1 MCGQTPLREEGGGM
15 SFFESHREK
24 NVGRY
29 SQEAGLTLVE
39 VMVAFVVLLIVMIPF
54 SYTLIAQVQSS
65 VISKQRLTAIGLAE
79 KWVETLSNTTPPVN
93 SLGGPAVGVFAP
105 PVISGSPAVQLVAG
119 STYSSDVEY
128 SWAASGPAPDLC
140 QSGVPQVLDLQVNVY
155 WDGTRHFVTDNALI
169 DYPTHGVQTL
179 GFLAVQLTNSTTITD
194 NYGNL
199 YPTRVQS
206 VPVKIVGPSP
216 ATSSVTLYPDSN
228 GCVFTEANPG
238 AYTVAVSDPSPNTP
252 TGSNYGTPQFVA
264 NLATQPTSPPLTP
277 VTVATGKTSSVQ
289 YQYDESSPVQVNY
302 SVNGVV
308 QTGSISGIPL
318 EVYNAN
324 LNPSTYWNIYATGH
338 ASAATALPGLYP
350 FTDGYSIFA
359 GDCASE
365 STTAGVVPI
374 TTNPG
379 TTTSVTVPLA
389 SVTIQVQVSSTLVA
403 IPGASVSLVAN
414 DGSGCP
420 ADTYLFA
427 TTNSSGSTNTLLV
440 PFGSYT
446 LKITASGFLSLSVPL
461 VVTNVNSGVP
471 IPEVMVP

>member
-1 MCGQTPLREEGGGM
+1 M

-79 KWVETLSNTTPPVN
+79 TWVETLSNTTPPSN

-105 PVISGSPAVQLVAG
+105 PVISGSPAQVTVAG

-128 SWAASGPAPDLC
+128 SWAAAGPAPDLC

-179 GFLAVQLTNSTTITD
+179 GFLAVQLTNSTTSTD

-206 VPVKIVGPSP
+206 VPVTIVGPSP
-216 ATSSVTLYPDSN
+216 AISSITLYPDSN
-228 GCVFTEANPG
+228 GCVFTEAYPG
-238 AYTVAVSDPSPNTP
+238 AYTVAVSDPTPNTP

-264 NLATQPTSPPLTP
+264 NLANQPTGPPLTLTS
-277 VTVATGKTSSVQ
+277 VTVVTGKTSSIQ
-289 YQYDESSPVQVNY
+289 YQYDESSPVNVNY

-308 QTGSISGIPL
+308 QTGSIAGIPL

-324 LNPSTYWNIYATGH
+324 LNPTSYWNIYAAGH
-338 ASAATALPGLYP
+338 ALAATTLPGLYP

-379 TTTSVTVPLA
+379 ATASVTVPLA
-389 SVTIQVQVSSTLVA
+389 SVTIQVSGPLALPIA

-414 DGSGCP
+414 GSRCP
-420 ADTYLFA
+420 ADTYPFA
-427 TTNSSGSTNTLLV
+427 TTNSTGSTNTLLV

-446 LKITASGFLSLSVPL
+446 LKISLGGVNLLIPL
-461 VVTNVNSGVP
+461 VVTNANSGVP
-471 IPEVMVP
+471 IPELTAL

>member
-1 MCGQTPLREEGGGM
+1 M

-79 KWVETLSNTTPPVN
+79 TWVETLSNTTPPSN

-105 PVISGSPAVQLVAG
+105 PVISGSPAQVTVAG

-179 GFLAVQLTNSTTITD
+179 GFLAVQLTNSSTITD

-206 VPVKIVGPSP
+206 VPVTIVGPSP
-216 ATSSVTLYPDSN
+216 AISSITLYPDSN

-238 AYTVAVSDPSPNTP
+238 AYTVAVSDPTPNTP

-264 NLATQPTSPPLTP
+264 NLANQPTGPPLTLTS
-277 VTVATGKTSSVQ
+277 VTVVTGKTSSIQ
-289 YQYDESSPVQVNY
+289 YQYDESSPVNVNY

-308 QTGSISGIPL
+308 QTGSIAGIPL

-324 LNPSTYWNIYATGH
+324 LNPTSYWNIYAAGH
-338 ASAATALPGLYP
+338 ALAATTLPGLYP

-379 TTTSVTVPLA
+379 ATASVTVPLA
-389 SVTIQVQVSSTLVA
+389 SVTIQVSGPLALPIA

-420 ADTYLFA
+420 ADTYAFA
-427 TTNSSGSTNTLLV
+427 TTNSAGSTNTLLV
-440 PFGSYT
+440 PFGTYT
-446 LKITASGFLSLSVPL
+446 LTIKLGALSFPVPL

-471 IPEVMVP
+471 IPEVTSL